1 MIWIKNRMNKK
12 ITFFLYYM
20 GLFIGTLIIN
30 YILKNYL
37 EYADRILEG
46 FGSLDKIEFIKGQ
59 ELFVYL
65 FLKRI
70 KQLLIFCFIYF
81 YISKVVSLCIL
92 DFYYASVKGIFLS
105 LVVYYYGPFSLF
117 LMSVMLIPCFL
128 CFAILEIAGWYY
140 FKMEK
145 REQKID
151 MTNIFLFAF
160 IVAIFVTI
168 VETIKSIVIGRFRQ

>member
-1 MIWIKNRMNKK
+1 MNKK
-12 ITFFLYYM
+12 ITLFLYYI
-20 GLFIGTLIIN
+20 GLLTGILIIN
-30 YILKNYL
+30 YILKYHL
-37 EYADRILEG
+37 EYADRIIKG
-46 FGSLDKIEFIKGQ
+46 FGSLDKIEFVKGQ
-59 ELFVYL
+59 ELFLYL
-65 FLKRI
+65 FFKRI

-128 CFAILEIAGWYY
+128 CFAILEIAGWNY

-145 REQKID
+145 REYKID

-168 VETIKSIVIGRFRQ
+168 VEIVLNSVFVTRISNYI